1 MIRIDLKLLKRPLL
15 VFIILIILSLTV
27 PYLLPATFWGAY
39 LFWIVISVIVILYG
53 SALIG
58 GLK

>member
-1 MIRIDLKLLKRPLL
+1 MIRIDLKLIKRPLL
-15 VFIILIILSLTV
+15 VFIILIVLSLTV

-53 SALIG
+53 IALIG